1 MSAWS
6 SLDTRGKTVAAG
18 AAVIVV
24 FVVLYGA
31 FQLSETSDPAV
42 LPSDQVV
49 VEPLPTIVP
58 EESAS
63 VLSETDQGSAAEEAT
78 ATDSDSAEIPAV
90 PIQDEP
96 RVVLPPQFD
105 IVRVDGEGNT
115 VIAGSAEPFSQ
126 VTILLDEIAIDET
139 PVDSAGNFVSLLIVE
154 PSSTPRILRLKMRS
168 DDGDAVRSAETV
180 IIAAVVP
187 PVVVA
192 EVEMT
197 DSDASAAFEEQPAV
211 VAAVEPIVQVPP
223 DQQSASNAQAVIVGE
238 TQPAAATGSET
249 PTVSSD
255 APAMVAQLEAPVQA
269 PADQQGDNTS
279 PVAEITQLQDEL
291 SAPTTGAADSTV
303 AQAPAAATGSETPTV
318 SSDAPAMVAQLEAP
332 VQAPADQ
339 QGDNTSPVAEIT
351 QLQDELS
358 APTTG
363 AADSTVA
370 QAPAAA
376 TGSETPTVS
385 SDAPAM
391 VAQLEA
397 PVQAPADQQG
407 DNTSPVAEITQL
419 QDELSAP
426 TTGAADSTVAQ
437 APAAATGSETP
448 TVSSDAPAMVAQL
461 EAPVQAPADQ
471 QGDNTSPVAEI
482 TQLQDELSAPT
493 TGAADSTVAQAPAE
507 ASEPSDASIAP
518 AAQPETTLVDAGQ
531 LDEAPAAAEPAAPTI
546 LLATDEGISVLQPG
560 SAALEVLQSI
570 ALDSISYN
578 PAGDVILAGRG
589 TGERFVRIYLNNAP
603 IKTLKIE
610 ADGRWRA
617 PLPQV
622 DTGVYTLRIDEV
634 DESGNVVSRVET
646 PFKREKPSVLAA
658 LETGEAPED
667 GIRLSLVTVQ
677 RGNTLWGIASKS
689 YGEGILYVRV
699 FEANRDRI
707 RDPDLI
713 YPGQVFTLPE
723 IADWQ
728 LLKSDHSY
736 CVHQPGETCGKNDG
750 Q

>member
-238 TQPAAATGSET
+238 TQ
-249 PTVSSD
+249 
-255 APAMVAQLEAPVQA
+255 
-269 PADQQGDNTS
+269 
-279 PVAEITQLQDEL
+279 
-291 SAPTTGAADSTV
+291 
-303 AQAPAAATGSETPTV
+303 
-318 SSDAPAMVAQLEAP
+318 
-332 VQAPADQ
+332 
-339 QGDNTSPVAEIT
+339 
-351 QLQDELS
+351 
-358 APTTG
+358 
-363 AADSTVA
+363 
-370 QAPAAA
+370 
-376 TGSETPTVS
+376 
-385 SDAPAM
+385 
-391 VAQLEA
+391 
-397 PVQAPADQQG
+397 
-407 DNTSPVAEITQL
+407 
-419 QDELSAP
+419 
-426 TTGAADSTVAQ
+426 
-437 APAAATGSETP
+437 PAAATGSETP

>member
-303 AQAPAAATGSETPTV
+303 AQAPAET
-318 SSDAPAMVAQLEAP
+318 
-332 VQAPADQ
+332 
-339 QGDNTSPVAEIT
+339 
-351 QLQDELS
+351 
-358 APTTG
+358 
-363 AADSTVA
+363 
-370 QAPAAA
+370 
-376 TGSETPTVS
+376 
-385 SDAPAM
+385 
-391 VAQLEA
+391 
-397 PVQAPADQQG
+397 
-407 DNTSPVAEITQL
+407 
-419 QDELSAP
+419 
-426 TTGAADSTVAQ
+426 
-437 APAAATGSETP
+437 
-448 TVSSDAPAMVAQL
+448 
-461 EAPVQAPADQ
+461 
-471 QGDNTSPVAEI
+471 
-482 TQLQDELSAPT
+482 
-493 TGAADSTVAQAPAE
+493 
-507 ASEPSDASIAP
+507 SEPSDASIAP

-658 LETGEAPED
+658 LETGEVPED